1 MGCGW
6 LGLPLANSFVS
17 DGYRVHGS
25 TTSEEKLALLKKEG
39 IVPFL
44 ISFHEDVIKGD
55 ISGFLHNI
63 DLLVVNIPPKLR
75 RGNSENYVKKIELL
89 HREIKKNAV
98 KKVIFISSTSVYGN
112 VEGKVTEESIPDP
125 ITESGKQLLAAEQL
139 LSRDKNLQTTIVRFG
154 GLIGP
159 NRHPVTM
166 LSGRKE
172 LSNGS
177 APINLIHIDDC
188 IRIIRAIFQN
198 SWWNELI
205 NGVHPNHPAKQKYY
219 TKEAKKRN
227 LQAPDYKEDNAMKG
241 KIIAPKVL
249 LTVKNY
255 KFITTP

>member
-17 DGYRVHGS
+17 DAYIVHGS
-25 TTSEEKLALLKKEG
+25 TTSEEKLDLLKKEG

-55 ISGFLHNI
+55 ISGFLQNI

-75 RGNSENYVKKIELL
+75 RGNRENYVKKIELL

-98 KKVIFISSTSVYGN
+98 KKIIFISSTSVYGN
-112 VEGKVTEESIPDP
+112 LEGEVTEESIPDP

-139 LSRDKNLQTTIVRFG
+139 FSGDKNLQTTIVRFG

-166 LSGRKE
+166 LTGRKE
-172 LSNGS
+172 LSNGG
-177 APINLIHIDDC
+177 APINLIHLDDC

-205 NGVHPNHPAKQKYY
+205 NGVHPNHPAKKKYY
-219 TKEAKKRN
+219 TKEEKKRS
-227 LQAPDYKEDNAMKG
+227 LQAPDYKEDTSKKS
-241 KIIAPKVL
+241 KIIVPKVL
-249 LTVKNY
+249 LTVKNH